1 VELPPN
7 ILLVIA
13 DDVGVDQIG
22 AYGFEGAARTPTID
36 GLAATGVRFDRV
48 WSNPVCSST
57 RATILTGRY
66 GFRTGVGFVAR
77 QGEDLSPREVTLAQL
92 LSRHPRTPYGTAA
105 FGKWHLT
112 AGRARGTRG
121 DVLAAPV
128 VAGFSFY
135 RGVFKNIVES
145 YTNWRE
151 VLVRETAPGAVEV
164 DWRDNHDYNTTAVV
178 DHTAEWIRRF
188 ETEQPG
194 RPWFVWLAFNA
205 AHSPY
210 HEPPARLHERNLDA
224 AGLTCRNPPPYDRP
238 EELRPC
244 YQAMIEAMDHELGRL
259 LERELSPLS
268 RERTQVI
275 FIGDNGSVNGVWN
288 ERRTVGRAKGTTYEG
303 GIRVPL
309 IVSGAGTGGDQPRVD
324 EGLVNTTDLFATIL
338 EVAGLDLAREIPA
351 VLPSVPVAGDGR
363 GEPLWVDSLSLLS
376 ALRPHASAPGG
387 GRREYAYAELFKRG
401 PPDPRFPMSKAI
413 RDRAGYKLIRF
424 TDPGPGL
431 GREEFYYLP
440 DDPLEQR
447 NLLGLD
453 LTEEL
458 ATRHAELRERLDGI
472 ARSGWRATGAPLPP
486 IGPRS
491 AGAHGS

>member
-1 VELPPN
+1 MPLRCRSDAAPVPLRCGSVERFQLRN
-7 ILLVIA
+7 AGGDA
-13 DDVGVDQIG
+13 DDAQ
-22 AYGFEGAARTPTID
+22 
-36 GLAATGVRFDRV
+36 VRD
-48 WSNPVCSST
+48 
-57 RATILTGRY
+57 
-66 GFRTGVGFVAR
+66 
-77 QGEDLSPREVTLAQL
+77 
-92 LSRHPRTPYGTAA
+92 
-105 FGKWHLT
+105 
-112 AGRARGTRG
+112 GRARAERAVERAMEGGFASRLAVDASVAALVVKAANFFPQAWIKLGTR
-121 DVLAAPV
+121 VQ
-128 VAGFSFY
+128 VAVS
-135 RGVFKNIVES
+135 VK
-145 YTNWRE
+145 
-151 VLVRETAPGAVEV
+151 
-164 DWRDNHDYNTTAVV
+164 
-178 DHTAEWIRRF
+178 
-188 ETEQPG
+188 
-194 RPWFVWLAFNA
+194 
-205 AHSPY
+205 
-210 HEPPARLHERNLDA
+210 A
-224 AGLTCRNPPPYDRP
+224 AGKAIAD
-238 EELRPC
+238 
-244 YQAMIEAMDHELGRL
+244 
-259 LERELSPLS
+259 
-268 RERTQVI
+268 
-275 FIGDNGSVNGVWN
+275 
-288 ERRTVGRAKGTTYEG
+288 
-303 GIRVPL
+303 
-309 IVSGAGTGGDQPRVD
+309 GTGGDQPRVD

-431 GREEFYYLP
+431 GREELYYLP